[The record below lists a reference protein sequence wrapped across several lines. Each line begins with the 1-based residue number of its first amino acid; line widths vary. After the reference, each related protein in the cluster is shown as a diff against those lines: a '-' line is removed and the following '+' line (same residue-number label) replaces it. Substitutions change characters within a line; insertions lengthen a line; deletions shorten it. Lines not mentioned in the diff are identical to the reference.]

1 MLRFAVRI
9 EHIGDLCVDSTI
21 VTLSRVLVISVALF
35 DEGAPD
41 RPYAYAYARLVPRLT
56 YVLYRIKWLWG
67 VSFSLTLV
75 DMTFATE
82 GSVRGVIETIYN
94 QRCGSMFVETVDL

>member
-1 MLRFAVRI
+1 MLRIAVRL
-9 EHIGDLCVDSTI
+9 EHIGDVGVDSTI

-35 DEGAPD
+35 DEAAPD

-56 YVLYRIKWLWG
+56 YGLYRIKWLWG
-67 VSFSLTLV
+67 VSVSLTLA
-75 DMTFATE
+75 DMAFATE
-82 GSVRGVIETIYN
+82 GPVRGVIETIYN

>member
-9 EHIGDLCVDSTI
+9 EHIGDVGIDSTI

-35 DEGAPD
+35 DEAAPD

-56 YVLYRIKWLWG
+56 YGLYRIKWLWG
-67 VSFSLTLV
+67 
-75 DMTFATE
+75 
-82 GSVRGVIETIYN
+82 GV
-94 QRCGSMFVETVDL
+94 CLS